1 MNFLVIGPIVCDIAM
16 KNIDPE
22 DFKRGRT
29 VLERFEIAG
38 GGDANNAAI
47 DLAALGENARIC
59 ARVGADFLGDRL
71 VSLLEARGV
80 DVRYLKRIE
89 DRPTTTS
96 VLMLGSSG
104 DVTLNVM
111 RHGANESMEPG
122 DVTEDMIAWADHVHM
137 VSVLNLHG
145 FDGEGTACAFALEY
159 MKC

>member
-1 MNFLVIGPIVCDIAM
+1 MNFLVIGPVVCDIAM

-47 DLAALGENARIC
+47 DLAALGEDARIC

-80 DVRYLKRIE
+80 DVRYLKRLE

-111 RHGANESMEPG
+111 HHGANESMEPG
-122 DVTEDMIAWADHVHM
+122 DVTELSLIHI
-137 VSVLNLHG
+137 SEPTRPG
-145 FDGEGTACAFALEY
+145 
-159 MKC
+159 